1 MCRFA
6 IPMMLGIAALL
17 FFPNSLRSDEPKP
30 DLARAARNVREIIGH
45 RGSCADRPENTLAS
59 YRRAIEVGATV
70 AECDVRTTK
79 DGVLV
84 SSHDADIHRTS
95 NGKGTIRAMT
105 LAELKKLD
113 FGSWF
118 DPKYQG
124 ERIPTL
130 REILELCRG
139 K

>member
-59 YRRAIEVGATV
+59 YRRAIEAGATV

-79 DGVLV
+79 DGFLV
-84 SSHDADIHRTS
+84 SSHDPHVNRTS
-95 NGKGTIRAMT
+95 NGTGAIADLN
-105 LAELKKLD
+105 LAELKRLD
-113 FGSWF
+113 FGS
-118 DPKYQG
+118 
-124 ERIPTL
+124 
-130 REILELCRG
+130 
-139 K
+139 